1 MKTFVYS
8 VISLLAGTCIGS
20 YFADNQHIYRTSSTI
35 QTDTL
40 RLMRVDTVLLRD
52 TLRISIPAYRATA
65 SPRTVTTTHGD
76 SDSISLQA
84 VQRVYSDSTFR
95 AVVSG
100 IDPRLD
106 SLTIYPR
113 LPIITMTDTRHIHTS
128 EGAVRTT
135 VAPARTLIAAKPSR
149 WGLGITAGAT
159 ATSHGLTPG
168 ITLGL
173 TYRLWP

>member
-20 YFADNQHIYRTSSTI
+20 YYADNHRLYRSSTTI
-35 QTDTL
+35 HTDTL
-40 RLMRVDTVLLRD
+40 RLLRVDTVLLRD

-65 SPRTVTTTHGD
+65 SPRAVTATHGD
-76 SDSISLQA
+76 SDSITLRA
-84 VQRVYSDSTFR
+84 EQRVYADSTFR

-113 LPIITMTDTRHIHTS
+113 HPVITMTETRHIHTS
-128 EGAVRTT
+128 EGA
-135 VAPARTLIAAKPSR
+135 ARTNAATARTAVAARSR
-149 WGLGITAGAT
+149 WSLGITAGAT

-168 ITLGL
+168 ITFGL